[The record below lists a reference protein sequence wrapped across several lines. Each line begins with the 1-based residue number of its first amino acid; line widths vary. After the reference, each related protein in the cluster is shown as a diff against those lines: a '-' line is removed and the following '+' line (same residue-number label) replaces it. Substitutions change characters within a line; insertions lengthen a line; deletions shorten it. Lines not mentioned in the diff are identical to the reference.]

1 MVAFNLALLSFQ
13 ASKAVFRAL
22 KRRHASSAKDL
33 RARGF
38 RPFCQSLTKVCG
50 LDIAIG
56 GMLNSPDSARHI
68 VQWPKLS
75 NLLWRQYRYLHPES
89 RRVPR

>member
-1 MVAFNLALLSFQ
+1 MVAFNRALLGFQ
-13 ASKAVFRAL
+13 APKAVCGAL
-22 KRRHASSAKDL
+22 KRRYGSGAKDL
-33 RARGF
+33 RTRGF

-68 VQWPKLS
+68 AQWPKLS
-75 NLLWRQYRYLHPES
+75 NLLWRQYRHLHPDS
-89 RRVPR
+89 RHVPR